1 MKRLAIVLA
10 ASLLLCGCDTTP
22 TTAEVTSALDEQG
35 PQQVTLPAAEIFGSE
50 WDEWVPLCGTQ
61 QAERA
66 GHPEVAQNSVVL
78 RASGEEK
85 VVELN
90 PSGVACAQSTT
101 QGNGG
106 QRRARPRGG
115 AKAAGNWF
123 PNHSP
128 TSPPG
133 ICSAAKEVI
142 GQRNAAAPR
151 RPSRVGNSRTD

>member
-61 QAERA
+61 QAERV

-78 RASGEEK
+78 RASSEEK

-90 PSGVACAQSTT
+90 PAGARVCPVHDAGQWRPMSRETT
-101 QGNGG
+101 WRREGG
-106 QRRARPRGG
+106 WQLV
-115 AKAAGNWF
+115 
-123 PNHSP
+123 S
-128 TSPPG
+128 
-133 ICSAAKEVI
+133 
-142 GQRNAAAPR
+142 
-151 RPSRVGNSRTD
+151 

>member
-35 PQQVTLPAAEIFGSE
+35 PQQVTLPATEVFGSK

-61 QAERA
+61 QAERV

-90 PSGVACAQSTT
+90 PSGVRVCPVHNSEQWRPMTGKTT
-101 QGNGG
+101 WRREGG
-106 QRRARPRGG
+106 WQLV
-115 AKAAGNWF
+115 
-123 PNHSP
+123 S
-128 TSPPG
+128 
-133 ICSAAKEVI
+133 
-142 GQRNAAAPR
+142 
-151 RPSRVGNSRTD
+151 